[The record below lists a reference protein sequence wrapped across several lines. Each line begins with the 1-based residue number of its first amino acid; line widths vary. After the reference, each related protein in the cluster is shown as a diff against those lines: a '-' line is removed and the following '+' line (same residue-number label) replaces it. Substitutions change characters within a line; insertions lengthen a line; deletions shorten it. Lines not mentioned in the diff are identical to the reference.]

1 METMGNL
8 RRTHYCGGLR
18 IADAGSEIT
27 VAGSIAKCRD
37 KGGIVF
43 ADLRDTSG
51 ILQLV
56 FDEST
61 ERDVFEKASSLK
73 SEYVVIAKG
82 TLRERA
88 AKTDKIPTGDV
99 ELFVTELRLLSV
111 AETTPF
117 EIRDEINV
125 KDELRLKY
133 RYLDLRR
140 PGMHSLLSMRSKVA
154 KLVRDYY
161 CDNYFCEIETP
172 MLIKSTPEGARD
184 YLVPSRVQ
192 PGHFYALP
200 QSPQLYKQLLML
212 SGFDRYFQIA
222 RCFRDEDLRA
232 DRQPEFTQID
242 MEMAFVTEDDV
253 MSMNEG
259 LVKHVFREALG
270 VDVQTP
276 FQRMPYSEAMNRFG
290 SDKPDT
296 RFGLELQDV
305 SDAVRSSEFAP
316 FKGALENGGSVRL
329 INCKGMADQLTRKTI
344 DKLTDV
350 VKTYGAKGLA
360 YTRLTAESETSS
372 FEKFLTEQEK
382 AALRSAANAET
393 GDVLLVV
400 ADGKNDVVFAALGA
414 LRLEI
419 GKKFELIDEK
429 AFNFLWVTD
438 FPLFEYDEEEN
449 RYVAKH
455 HPFTMPKDEDLDKIE
470 SDPGCCRAKA
480 YDMILNGCEL
490 GGGSIR
496 INDPVLQDR
505 MFRVLGFTEESARES
520 FGFLMDAYRY
530 GAPPHGGMAF
540 GFDRMIMLM
549 LGRNSI
555 RDVIAFPKVQ
565 NAGEVMS
572 GCPETVED
580 KQLRE
585 LCIHY
590 VPEEK

>member
-8 RRTHYCGGLR
+8 RRTHYCGEVRL
-18 IADAGSEIT
+18 AQAGQEMV
-27 VAGSIAKCRD
+27 VAGSVAKCRD
-37 KGGIVF
+37 KGGIIF
-43 ADLRDTSG
+43 ADLRDTTG
-51 ILQLV
+51 ILQMV
-56 FDEST
+56 FDDST
-61 ERDVFEKASSLK
+61 DPAVFEKAGSLK

-82 TLRERA
+82 VLRERD
-88 AKTDKIPTGDV
+88 AKTDKIATGDV
-99 ELFVTELRLLSV
+99 ELYVTELRVLST

-117 EIRDEINV
+117 EIRDEIKV

-140 PGMHSLLSMRSKVA
+140 PSMHDPLVIRSKIA
-154 KLVRDYY
+154 QIVRNYY
-161 CDNYFCEIETP
+161 CDNHFCEIETP

-200 QSPQLYKQLLML
+200 QSPQLYKQILML

-242 MEMAFVTEDDV
+242 MEMSFVEAEDV

-259 LVKHVFREALG
+259 LVKKVFKEILNI
-270 VDVQTP
+270 DVPTP
-276 FQRMPYSEAMNRFG
+276 FARMPYSEAMDRFG

-296 RFGLELQDV
+296 RFGLELVNV
-305 SDAVRSSEFAP
+305 SEVLKNTEFMP
-316 FKGALENGGSVRL
+316 FKSALEVGGSIRL
-329 INCKGMADQLTRKTI
+329 INAKGLADKLTRKTI

-360 YTRLTAESETSS
+360 YTRLTAEGETSS
-372 FEKFLTEQEK
+372 FEKFLTEEEK
-382 AALRSAANAET
+382 TALRTAAGAEV

-400 ADGKNDVVFAALGA
+400 ADGKNDTVFAALGA
-414 LRLEI
+414 LRLDVA
-419 GKKFELIDEK
+419 KRCELIDESK
-429 AFNFLWVTD
+429 FNFLWVTE
-438 FPLFEYDEEEN
+438 FPLFEYSEEEG
-449 RYVAKH
+449 RYMAKH
-455 HPFTMPKDEDLDKIE
+455 HPFTMPMDEDLDKIE
-470 SDPGCCRAKA
+470 SEPGVCRAKA
-480 YDMILNGCEL
+480 YDMVLNGCEL

-496 INDPVLQDR
+496 INNPELQDR
-505 MFRVLGFTEESARES
+505 MFKALGFTEESARES
-520 FGFLMDAYRY
+520 FGFLMDAYKY

-540 GFDRMIMLM
+540 GFDRMVMLM
-549 LGRNSI
+549 LKKDSI

-572 GCPETVED
+572 GCPETVEE

-585 LCIHY
+585 LNIACTA
-590 VPEEK
+590 PEA